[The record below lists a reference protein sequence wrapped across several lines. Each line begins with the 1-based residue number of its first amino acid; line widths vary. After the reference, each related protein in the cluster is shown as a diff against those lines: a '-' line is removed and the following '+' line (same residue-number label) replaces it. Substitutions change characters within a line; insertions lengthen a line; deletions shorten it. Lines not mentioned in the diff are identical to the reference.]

1 MGRDI
6 ILASGSPRRR
16 EILGRIVSAFRVER
30 SDADEI
36 DTLAESEGSPE
47 KFVSINAEM
56 KGVDVSNRFSDAV
69 VLAADTTVFLDDQ
82 VLNKPKSMEAA
93 HAMIRLLS
101 GREHQVLTGVFI
113 SNGRGDEPEIFV
125 ETSTVHFNPLKDT
138 DIERYFTL
146 VDPLDKAGAYGIQAG
161 TDIILKQI
169 EGSFSNVMGLPEARV
184 RRYFAE
190 ILGIAILPRNNDD

>member
-1 MGRDI
+1 
-6 ILASGSPRRR
+6 
-16 EILGRIVSAFRVER
+16 
-30 SDADEI
+30 
-36 DTLAESEGSPE
+36 
-47 KFVSINAEM
+47 
-56 KGVDVSNRFSDAV
+56 
-69 VLAADTTVFLDDQ
+69 
-82 VLNKPKSMEAA
+82 MEAA